1 MKRKIFKE
9 LCRWKESESRKPLV
23 LLGARQV
30 GKTWIMK
37 DFGRQEYE
45 RVAYV
50 NCDEEPRMK
59 DLLALDYDLDR
70 ILLGLQA
77 ITGVKIEAGNTL
89 VILDEIQEI
98 PRGLHCLK
106 YFYENAPQYHVMVA
120 GSLLGGTLGRGENF
134 PVGQVDLL
142 HMYPM
147 SFCEFLDAVGDES
160 WNELLRSGDTR
171 LIHGMGP
178 KFIDLLRQYYFVGG
192 MPEAVASY
200 VSRKDLAEVRR
211 VQSAILEAYR
221 NDISKHTT
229 ARESMRIGQVLDSL
243 PSQLAKENK
252 KFVYGAIRKGAR
264 ATDFELAIHWL
275 MDAGIVYK
283 VKRVR
288 EVRMPLKFYEDLSAF
303 KLFLLDC
310 GLLAC
315 MVEAPAGQMLLGGDV
330 FVEFKGAFTEQF
342 VLQQFKSLSLNPYYW
357 SSEKT
362 SAEIDFVIQKGER
375 VIPVEVKAGENVR
388 SKSLSQY
395 IKDNEGLKGLRI
407 SMRGYMDQG
416 WMENIP
422 LYGIEPFLESHQ

>member
-178 KFIDLLRQYYFVGG
+178 KFIDLRY
-192 MPEAVASY
+192 E
-200 VSRKDLAEVRR
+200 
-211 VQSAILEAYR
+211 I
-221 NDISKHTT
+221 T
-229 ARESMRIGQVLDSL
+229 
-243 PSQLAKENK
+243 K
-252 KFVYGAIRKGAR
+252 KV
-264 ATDFELAIHWL
+264 
-275 MDAGIVYK
+275 
-283 VKRVR
+283 
-288 EVRMPLKFYEDLSAF
+288 
-303 KLFLLDC
+303 
-310 GLLAC
+310 
-315 MVEAPAGQMLLGGDV
+315 
-330 FVEFKGAFTEQF
+330 
-342 VLQQFKSLSLNPYYW
+342 
-357 SSEKT
+357 
-362 SAEIDFVIQKGER
+362 
-375 VIPVEVKAGENVR
+375 
-388 SKSLSQY
+388 
-395 IKDNEGLKGLRI
+395 
-407 SMRGYMDQG
+407 
-416 WMENIP
+416 
-422 LYGIEPFLESHQ
+422 

>member
-1 MKRKIFKE
+1 
-9 LCRWKESESRKPLV
+9 
-23 LLGARQV
+23 
-30 GKTWIMK
+30 MK

-45 RVAYV
+45 QVAYV
-50 NCDEEPRMK
+50 NCDGEPRMK
-59 DLLALDYDLDR
+59 ELFALDYDLDR

-98 PRGLHCLK
+98 PRGLHSLK

-120 GSLLGGTLGRGENF
+120 GSLLGVTLGRGESF
-134 PVGQVDLL
+134 PVGMVDLL

-147 SFCEFLDAVGDES
+147 SFCEFLDAMGDES
-160 WNELLRSGDTR
+160 WNELLRFGDAQ
-171 LIHGMGP
+171 LVQQMGP

-192 MPEAVASY
+192 MPEAVARY
-200 VSRKDLAEVRR
+200 VAHKDLAEVRR

-221 NDISKHTT
+221 NDISKHTIP
-229 ARESMRIGQVLDSL
+229 RESIRIGQVLDSL

-264 ATDFELAIHWL
+264 AADFELAIQWL
-275 MDAGIVYK
+275 VNAGIVYK

-288 EVRMPLKFYEDLSAF
+288 ESRMPLKFYEDLSAF

-315 MVEAPAGQMLLGGDV
+315 MIEAPAGQMLLGGDV

-342 VLQQFKSLSLNPYYW
+342 VLQQFKSLSLHPYYW

-362 SAEIDFVIQKGER
+362 PAEIDFVIQKGER
-375 VIPVEVKAGENVR
+375 VIPVEVKAEENVR

-395 IKDNEGLKGLRI
+395 VKDNEGLKGLRI
-407 SMRGYMDQG
+407 SMRGYVDQG

-422 LYGIEPFLESHQ
+422 LYGIEPFFED

>member
-264 ATDFELAIHWL
+264 ATDFELAIQWL

-303 KLFLLDC
+303 KLVC
-310 GLLAC
+310 G
-315 MVEAPAGQMLLGGDV
+315 VQ
-330 FVEFKGAFTEQF
+330 
-342 VLQQFKSLSLNPYYW
+342 
-357 SSEKT
+357 
-362 SAEIDFVIQKGER
+362 R
-375 VIPVEVKAGENVR
+375 
-388 SKSLSQY
+388 
-395 IKDNEGLKGLRI
+395 GL
-407 SMRGYMDQG
+407 
-416 WMENIP
+416 
-422 LYGIEPFLESHQ
+422 

>member
-1 MKRKIFKE
+1 MKRKIYRE
-9 LCRWKESESRKPLV
+9 LCKWKESGSRKPLV

-45 RVAYV
+45 QVAYV
-50 NCDEEPRMK
+50 NCDGEPRMK
-59 DLLALDYDLDR
+59 ELFALDYDLDR

-98 PRGLHCLK
+98 PRGLHSLK

-120 GSLLGGTLGRGENF
+120 GSLLGVTLGRGESF
-134 PVGQVDLL
+134 PVGMVDLL

-147 SFCEFLDAVGDES
+147 SFCEFLDAMGDES
-160 WNELLRSGDTR
+160 WNELLRFGDAQ
-171 LIHGMGP
+171 LVQQMGP

-192 MPEAVASY
+192 MPEAVARY
-200 VSRKDLAEVRR
+200 VAHKDLAEVRR

-221 NDISKHTT
+221 NDISKHTIP
-229 ARESMRIGQVLDSL
+229 RESIRIGQVLDSL

-264 ATDFELAIHWL
+264 AADFELAIQWL
-275 MDAGIVYK
+275 VNAGIVYK

-288 EVRMPLKFYEDLSAF
+288 ESRMPLKFYEDLSAF

-315 MVEAPAGQMLLGGDV
+315 MIEAPAGQMLLGGDV

-342 VLQQFKSLSLNPYYW
+342 VLQQFKSLSLHPYYW

-362 SAEIDFVIQKGER
+362 PAEIDFVIQKGER
-375 VIPVEVKAGENVR
+375 VIPVEVKAEENVR

-395 IKDNEGLKGLRI
+395 VKDNEGLKGLRI
-407 SMRGYMDQG
+407 SMRGYVDQG

-422 LYGIEPFLESHQ
+422 LYGIEPFFED